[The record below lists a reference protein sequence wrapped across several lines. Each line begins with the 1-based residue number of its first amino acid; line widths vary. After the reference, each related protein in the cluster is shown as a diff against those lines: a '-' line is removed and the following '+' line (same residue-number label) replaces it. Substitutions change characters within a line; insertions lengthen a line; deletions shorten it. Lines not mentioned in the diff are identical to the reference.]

1 MADEVSTLR
10 DKAKQQ
16 MGTTAVLDPPTDP
29 SPNIPASAPS
39 AAASTTASERAP
51 SVRRTASPVTP
62 AATPPVPESVAAVAP
77 VAPVPP
83 RLPAIPRN
91 KACRVIRVK
100 TEEGVVAMIN
110 ASDYDPEMKGHTALT
125 PEDEKWGKMAVD
137 ARQRADYE
145 AEKVAAIKR
154 VVRGG

>member
-1 MADEVSTLR
+1 MTSA
-10 DKAKQQ
+10 
-16 MGTTAVLDPPTDP
+16 TAVADPPTDP
-29 SPNIPASAPS
+29 SPSIPASAAP
-39 AAASTTASERAP
+39 APAPAPTIASGSSGRRASHVAP
-51 SVRRTASPVTP
+51 GP
-62 AATPPVPESVAAVAP
+62 TPPAPDTAAPVAGVAA
-77 VAPVPP
+77 APVPP
-83 RLPAIPRN
+83 VTPRLQAIPRN

-125 PEDEKWGKMAVD
+125 AEDEKWGKMAVE